1 MRIAFLTLAL
11 LLAAALGWLALATES
26 GQPSPLSSTVSAQ
39 EAPVDRAATSTE
51 EVERPRPLEAAAEQ
65 RSPEKSPASAKA
77 APTTIR
83 FNELELLGLL
93 VSEDGSPRTGYTV
106 LVAPT
111 GFKPQK
117 ASRVPPAQRCVT
129 DAEGNCAFT
138 GLDVPG
144 PWDVYAFP
152 MDLGAER
159 STLLRRAR
167 VGTVTAGN
175 PGETQRVTFTIAT
188 GPTVILRSPLPDA
201 VEAEDLWFEV
211 LPRSGEIKDPLA
223 KTTHRFSQ
231 GAPTD
236 EGQVTAL
243 LPPIDI
249 DPFQQ
254 VGYSVH
260 VRTLDGLFSL
270 VSTSTEKLA
279 GREVI
284 VIDEPL
290 EERGCVKI
298 QVELRDLR
306 QGADAAPL
314 EPHEWQQAV
323 EVVGWRLLL
332 DDPSR
337 GEVGLPASLQTKS
350 QNQRW
355 APLGNG
361 KFELTDLPIGVPIEL
376 GALGSPASSPGNVT
390 FVPETLV
397 RATPVHGDPEPAR
410 VRIRRVR

>member
-1 MRIAFLTLAL
+1 MRIAFLSLAL
-11 LLAAALGWLALATES
+11 LLAAALGWLAFATES
-26 GQPSPLSSTVSAQ
+26 GLPSPLGSTVNAQ
-39 EAPVDRAATSTE
+39 ELPVGRAGTVREEIEHPAP
-51 EVERPRPLEAAAEQ
+51 LQGAAEV
-65 RSPEKSPASAKA
+65 RSLEKSQASAEG
-77 APTTIR
+77 APSRIR

-93 VSEDGSPRTGYTV
+93 VSEDGSPRPGYTV
-106 LVAPT
+106 LLAPT
-111 GFKPQK
+111 GLKPHK
-117 ASRVPPAQRCVT
+117 ASRIPPPQRCVT
-129 DAEGNCAFT
+129 DAEGHCAFS

-152 MDLGAER
+152 MDLGVER
-159 STLLRRAR
+159 STIVRRAR
-167 VGTVTAGN
+167 IGTVTAGN
-175 PGETQRVTFTIAT
+175 PGETERVTFTIAT
-188 GPTVILRSPLPDA
+188 GPTVVLRSPLPDA

-211 LPRSGEIKDPLA
+211 LPRSGEIKDPSA
-223 KTTHRFSQ
+223 KTIHRFSQ

-260 VRTLDGLFSL
+260 VRTLDGLFGL
-270 VSTSTEKLA
+270 VSTSTEKL
-279 GREVI
+279 GREEII

-306 QGADAAPL
+306 QGADASPL
-314 EPHEWQQAV
+314 EHHEWQQAV

-337 GEVGLPASLQTKS
+337 GGVGLPASLQTRS

-355 APLGNG
+355 TPLGAG
-361 KFELTDLPIGVPIEL
+361 KFELTDLPVGVPLEL
-376 GALGSPASSPGNVT
+376 GALGSAESAPGNRA
-390 FVPETLV
+390 FVPETLL
-397 RATPVHGDPEPAR
+397 RAVPIHGDPEPVE